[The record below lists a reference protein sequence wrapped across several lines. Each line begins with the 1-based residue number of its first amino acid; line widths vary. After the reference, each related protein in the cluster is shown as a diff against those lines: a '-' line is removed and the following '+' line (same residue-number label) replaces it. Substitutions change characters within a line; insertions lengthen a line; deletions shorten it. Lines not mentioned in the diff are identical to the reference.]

1 MDFERCFI
9 MLANMMTEQE
19 CIDRNLF
26 GDKAKRL
33 DCLDEI
39 KPGDIGFLLNID
51 KDELI
56 GVFRACSEAQL
67 HIDPKAWKGKFSAQ
81 VRVEQIGELKRVKD
95 AAYILGK
102 AGVGLRPLASG
113 LPGPQEPVQGK
124 DVGEKLLT
132 HFEEP
137 EGLGE

>member
-9 MLANMMTEQE
+9 MMANMLTEQE

-26 GDKAKRL
+26 GDKARKIN
-33 DCLDEI
+33 DFDEI

-51 KDELI
+51 RDELV

-67 HIDPKAWKGKFSAQ
+67 HIAPKAWKGKFPAQ
-81 VRVEQIGELKRVKD
+81 VRVEQVGELKRISD

-102 AGVGLRPLASG
+102 AGVGLRQLASG

-124 DVGEKLLT
+124 DVGEKLLA
-132 HFEEP
+132 HFEYSV
-137 EGLGE
+137 

>member
-9 MLANMMTEQE
+9 MLCNWQTEQE
-19 CIDRNLF
+19 CIDHSLF

-33 DCLDEI
+33 DCLNEI

-56 GVFRACSEAQL
+56 GIFRACSEAQL
-67 HIDPKAWKGKFSAQ
+67 HIEPDVWKGRFPAQ
-81 VRVEQIGELKRVKD
+81 VRVEPIGKLKRITD

-102 AGVGLRPLASG
+102 AGVGLRQLASG
-113 LPGPQEPVQGK
+113 LPGPQEPVHGK
-124 DVGEKLLT
+124 DVGEKLLV
-132 HFEEP
+132 HFVEVKH
-137 EGLGE
+137 G

>member
-1 MDFERCFI
+1 MTKFKRCFI
-9 MLANMMTEQE
+9 MLANTLTEQE

-26 GDKAKRL
+26 GDKARRL
-33 DCLDEI
+33 DELNEI

-51 KDELI
+51 RDELI

-67 HIDPKAWKGKFSAQ
+67 HIDPKAWKGKFPAQ
-81 VRVEQIGELKRVKD
+81 VRVEPVRELKRVKD

-102 AGVGLRPLASG
+102 AGVGLRQLASG

-124 DVGEKLLT
+124 EVGEKLLAL
-132 HFEEP
+132 FEKSTE
-137 EGLGE
+137 

>member
-9 MLANMMTEQE
+9 MLANMLTEQE

-39 KPGDIGFLLNID
+39 KPGDVGFLLNID
-51 KDELI
+51 RDELI

-67 HIDPKAWKGKFSAQ
+67 HIDPKAWKGKFPAQ
-81 VRVEQIGELKRVKD
+81 VRVEPIGELKRVSD

-102 AGVGLRPLASG
+102 AGVALRQLASG

-124 DVGEKLLT
+124 EVGEKLLV
-132 HFEEP
+132 HFEQTER
-137 EGLGE
+137 